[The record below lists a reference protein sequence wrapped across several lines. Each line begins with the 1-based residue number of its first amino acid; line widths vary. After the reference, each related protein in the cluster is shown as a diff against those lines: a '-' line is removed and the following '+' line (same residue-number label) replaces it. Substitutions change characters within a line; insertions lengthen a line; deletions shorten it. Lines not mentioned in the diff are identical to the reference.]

1 VRVVTHAVGSA
12 DAYAIEWD
20 NRLFSTVG
28 VFRSY
33 LLGLGVDWSSFIAK
47 HPAVVTQTGLP
58 FIKWDGKQ
66 IYDQASLTR
75 VLSRDGVA
83 YRSWA
88 GKHPRAATLLAGR
101 PVATAQRTTARVVQ
115 KKVAITWAGI
125 GFTNADGLR
134 SYIVRQK
141 LDSSNAW
148 IVTAPHGSCCSPITL
163 SSIILRSCIWLRSSS
178 IPGTRWLRRRF
189 HSDRCG
195 RRDEIEERSNR
206 RSEATL

>member
-1 VRVVTHAVGSA
+1 MGSGKAAFTPATGVTLETK
-12 DAYAIEWD
+12 AYAIEWD

-141 LDSSNAW
+141 LDWNAFL
-148 IVTAPHGSCCSPITL
+148 VGHPAAAKRLGL
-163 SSIILRSCIWLRSSS
+163 
-178 IPGTRWLRRRF
+178 
-189 HSDRCG
+189 
-195 RRDEIEERSNR
+195 
-206 RSEATL
+206 ATLTWDGSPFYSRGALLAGS